1 MPKIKLKIKKKIL
14 YLYIFFIIFFIF
26 AIILFFKFSSK
37 KIINYNLKELKYKD
51 LPNWQQDENKKELI
65 EIFKLNCNIYLKK
78 DKTKILINNTTVKDI
93 QDVCNN
99 FNQQNITNNKDF
111 QKFIEQTLTPY
122 LLETNNSIIATGY
135 HHINLKGSFKKDDV
149 YKYPIYQEPTDLV
162 TVNLQN
168 FEETKDINKILYGRL
183 ENQKFIPYYTREE
196 IENGILKNKNLEI
209 LYLTSK
215 LDILYLQIQ
224 GSGKITLPNNKEIY
238 IKYKSKNGHKFK
250 GIGGILANNNYLKN
264 NELSKEKIYNFF
276 INNKDKIDFILN
288 HNKSFIFFEINTK
301 KEVIGSFLPLIKE
314 RSIAIDNNIYPYGF
328 LFFLITVY
336 GNTKKDFNKLVISS
350 DTGSAIKTAERI
362 DLYFGEDSEAE
373 YYANQM
379 KNKSKLYILL
389 PKKIKK

>member
-51 LPNWQQDENKKELI
+51 LQNWQQDENKKELI

-78 DKTKILINNTTVKDI
+78 DKTKILINNITVKDI
-93 QDVCNN
+93 QDICNN

-111 QKFIEQTLTPY
+111 QNFIEQNFTPY

-149 YKYPIYQEPTDLV
+149 YKYPIYKEPKDLIFI
-162 TVNLQN
+162 NLKD
-168 FEETKDINKILYGRL
+168 FEETKEINKILYGRV
-183 ENQKFIPYYTREE
+183 ENQKFIPYYTRQE
-196 IENGILKNKNLEI
+196 IENGTLSNKNLEI

-238 IKYKSKNGHKFK
+238 IKYKSKNGHKFT
-250 GIGGILANNNYLKN
+250 GIGGILANNNYLKKN
-264 NELSKEKIYNFF
+264 NLSKEKIYNFF
-276 INNKDKIDFILN
+276 KQNPDKIDFVIN
-288 HNKSFIFFEINTK
+288 HNKSYIFFEINK
-301 KEVIGSFLPLIKE
+301 DKVVRGSFLPLIKE

>member
-51 LPNWQQDENKKELI
+51 LQNWQQDSNKQELI
-65 EIFKLNCNIYLKK
+65 TIFKLNCNIYFKK
-78 DKTKILINNTTVKDI
+78 DKTKILINNITVKDI
-93 QDVCNN
+93 QDICNN
-99 FNQQNITNNKDF
+99 FNQQNITDNKGF
-111 QKFIEQTLTPY
+111 QNFIEKNFTPY
-122 LLETNNSIIATGY
+122 LLETNNPIIATGY
-135 HHINLKGSFKKDDV
+135 HHINLTGSYKKDDV
-149 YKYPIYQEPTDLV
+149 YKYPIYKEPTDLV

>member
-1 MPKIKLKIKKKIL
+1 MLKIKLKIKKNIL
-14 YLYIFFIIFFIF
+14 YLCIFSIILFLI

-37 KIINYNLKELKYKD
+37 KIIKYNLKELNYKD
-51 LPNWQQDENKKELI
+51 LQSWQQDSNKQELI
-65 EIFKLNCNIYLKK
+65 KIFKLNCNIYLKK
-78 DKTKILINNTTVKDI
+78 DKTKILINNITVKDI
-93 QDVCNN
+93 QDICNN
-99 FNQQNITNNKDF
+99 FNQQNITDNKDF
-111 QKFIEQTLTPY
+111 QNFIEKNFTPY
-122 LLETNNSIIATGY
+122 KIETNNPIIATGY
-135 HHINLKGSFKKDDV
+135 HHINLTGSFKKDDV
-149 YKYPIYQEPTDLV
+149 YKYPIYKEPTDLI

-250 GIGGILANNNYLKN
+250 GIGGVLASNGYLKN

-314 RSIAIDNNIYPYGF
+314 RSIAVDNNIYPYGF
-328 LFFLITVY
+328 LFFLNTEY
-336 GNTKKDFNKLVISS
+336 GNTKKEFSKLVISS